1 MRVRV
6 THENLT
12 VEQSQDTATDPVFTF
27 TTSPVTV
34 RFELSDGSPVEGVP
48 VVFAGSRWATFG
60 TTGANGE
67 VTREFLESSRSADA
81 GDP

>member
-1 MRVRV
+1 MTREFLESSRLRVRV

-34 RFELSDGSPVEGVP
+34 RFELSDGSPVAGVP
-48 VVFAGSRWATFG
+48 VMFRRVA
-60 TTGANGE
+60 
-67 VTREFLESSRSADA
+67 L
-81 GDP
+81 GDVRDDGCGWDSDS